1 MQIETSPLYD
11 YKSNEPSVATFELD
25 SMNPSSVALKSIQ
38 QCLLAHQ
45 ELFNCKDKAKIVT
58 LTREATVM
66 AQESFTLL
74 ANARNEFLTENV
86 ENVKRNIDTETEE
99 ERQARDAVIKTG
111 SMEDALEKRCREQNE
126 ELQDALKNDP
136 DGEIATRHKEFCNLM
151 SFGPQRQRGPLPSWT
166 SKIPTMSESIAIFE
180 EIKMEKLNKKKSGE
194 VSPTNAN
201 TAPPLLSTNETDT
214 TPTKLQT
221 MSPTNA
227 NTDMSKETS
236 KETPS
241 VFSMLSAEHKDEYGK
256 ILAHPYTAPPLNST
270 NETAT
275 TTTKLQTVSPTNVN
289 TAPPLLSTN
298 ETNTTP
304 TKLFAKVV
312 RTSTSPLSFS
322 HLTSKHYDDIMPSP
336 LVRLQLFRE
345 NLKTMIQ
352 SNSPPTS
359 PFNTNTN
366 TVITREDT
374 DTLDDSMFGERH
386 QESNSASFTRLQD
399 LNYRVSSIKNELSR
413 IVSGQAYAPL
423 SL

>member
-25 SMNPSSVALKSIQ
+25 SMNPSSAALKSIQ
-38 QCLLAHQ
+38 QCLRVHQ
-45 ELFNCKDKAKIVT
+45 ELFNCKDNAKIVT
-58 LTREATVM
+58 LTMEATVM

-86 ENVKRNIDTETEE
+86 ENVKNKMDTETEE

-201 TAPPLLSTNETDT
+201 TAPPVLSTNETDT

-227 NTDMSKETS
+227 NT
-236 KETPS
+236 
-241 VFSMLSAEHKDEYGK
+241 
-256 ILAHPYTAPPLNST
+256 APPLLST
-270 NETAT
+270 NETKT
-275 TTTKLQTVSPTNVN
+275 TPTTNAI

-304 TKLFAKVV
+304 TKKLFAKVV

-322 HLTSKHYDDIMPSP
+322 HLTSKQYDDIMPSP

-374 DTLDDSMFGERH
+374 DSLDDSMFGERH

>member
-1 MQIETSPLYD
+1 MNNVFETL
-11 YKSNEPSVATFELD
+11 
-25 SMNPSSVALKSIQ
+25 SSRHISRIPI
-38 QCLLAHQ
+38 CPISGYTTRMTGSYQ
-45 ELFNCKDKAKIVT
+45 ELFNCKDTTKIVT
-58 LTREATVM
+58 LAKEATVM
-66 AQESFTLL
+66 AQETFTLL
-74 ANARNEFLTENV
+74 ANARNDFLTENV
-86 ENVKRNIDTETEE
+86 ENVKNKMDTETEE

-151 SFGPQRQRGPLPSWT
+151 SFGRQRQRGPLPSWT
-166 SKIPTMSESIAIFE
+166 SKIPTMSESFAIFE

-201 TAPPLLSTNETDT
+201 TAPPVLSTNETDT

-256 ILAHPYTAPPLNST
+256 ILAHPYTAPPL
-270 NETAT
+270 
-275 TTTKLQTVSPTNVN
+275 
-289 TAPPLLSTN
+289 LSTN

-304 TKLFAKVV
+304 TKKLFAKVV

-322 HLTSKHYDDIMPSP
+322 HLTSKQYDDIMPSP

-374 DTLDDSMFGERH
+374 DSLDDSMFGERH
-386 QESNSASFTRLQD
+386 QETIRPAISN
-399 LNYRVSSIKNELSR
+399 
-413 IVSGQAYAPL
+413 L
-423 SL
+423 SLPSK

>member
-58 LTREATVM
+58 LTNEATVM
-66 AQESFTLL
+66 AHESFTLL

-86 ENVKRNIDTETEE
+86 ENVKNKMDTETEE

-151 SFGPQRQRGPLPSWT
+151 SFGCQRQRGPLPSWT

-201 TAPPLLSTNETDT
+201 TAPPLLSTNETNT
-214 TPTKLQT
+214 TPTK
-221 MSPTNA
+221 
-227 NTDMSKETS
+227 
-236 KETPS
+236 
-241 VFSMLSAEHKDEYGK
+241 
-256 ILAHPYTAPPLNST
+256 
-270 NETAT
+270 
-275 TTTKLQTVSPTNVN
+275 
-289 TAPPLLSTN
+289 
-298 ETNTTP
+298 
-304 TKLFAKVV
+304 KLFAKVV

-322 HLTSKHYDDIMPSP
+322 HLTSKQYDDIMPSP

-374 DTLDDSMFGERH
+374 DSLDDSMFGERH

>member
-11 YKSNEPSVATFELD
+11 FKTNEPSVATFELD
-25 SMNPSSVALKSIQ
+25 SMNPSSLALKSIQ

-58 LTREATVM
+58 LTREATAM

-86 ENVKRNIDTETEE
+86 ENVKRNVDTETE
-99 ERQARDAVIKTG
+99 ERQARDAVIKTA
-111 SMEDALEKRCREQNE
+111 SMEDAFEKKVKKHNE

-136 DGEIATRHKEFCNLM
+136 DGEIAT
-151 SFGPQRQRGPLPSWT
+151 LPKT
-166 SKIPTMSESIAIFE
+166 KIPTMFESNAIFA
-180 EIKMEKLNKKKSGE
+180 EIEMEKLNKKKSGE
-194 VSPTNAN
+194 
-201 TAPPLLSTNETDT
+201 
-214 TPTKLQT
+214 
-221 MSPTNA
+221 
-227 NTDMSKETS
+227 
-236 KETPS
+236 
-241 VFSMLSAEHKDEYGK
+241 
-256 ILAHPYTAPPLNST
+256 
-270 NETAT
+270 
-275 TTTKLQTVSPTNVN
+275 VSPTNVN

-304 TKLFAKVV
+304 TKLPTMSPTNVNTSPPLLSTNETNTKPTKLFAKVV
-312 RTSTSPLSFS
+312 RSQSPTSPLSFS
-322 HLTSKHYDDIMPSP
+322 HLTSKQYDDIMPSP

-366 TVITREDT
+366 TVITREGT
-374 DTLDDSMFGERH
+374 DSLDDSMFGERH

>member
-25 SMNPSSVALKSIQ
+25 SMNPSSLALKSIQ

-58 LTREATVM
+58 LTREATAM

-86 ENVKRNIDTETEE
+86 ENVKNKMDTETEE

-194 VSPTNAN
+194 VSPTNVN
-201 TAPPLLSTNETDT
+201 TAPPVVSTNATNNTPTKVIQQIRRQLDYKAPPVLSTNETNT

-227 NTDMSKETS
+227 NT
-236 KETPS
+236 
-241 VFSMLSAEHKDEYGK
+241 
-256 ILAHPYTAPPLNST
+256 APP
-270 NETAT
+270 
-275 TTTKLQTVSPTNVN
+275 
-289 TAPPLLSTN
+289 
-298 ETNTTP
+298 
-304 TKLFAKVV
+304 
-312 RTSTSPLSFS
+312 
-322 HLTSKHYDDIMPSP
+322 
-336 LVRLQLFRE
+336 
-345 NLKTMIQ
+345 
-352 SNSPPTS
+352 
-359 PFNTNTN
+359 
-366 TVITREDT
+366 
-374 DTLDDSMFGERH
+374 
-386 QESNSASFTRLQD
+386 
-399 LNYRVSSIKNELSR
+399 
-413 IVSGQAYAPL
+413 
-423 SL
+423 